1 MAQNIDLEDMRRRSE
16 SEDQETVALALIRAR
31 SVMGRAVTNREM
43 EQLKELHELP
53 EDQRKAASSRY
64 IRTGAF

>member
-1 MAQNIDLEDMRRRSE
+1 MARNIDFEDMHRRSE
-16 SEDQETVALALIRAR
+16 SEDQQTVALALIKAR
-31 SVMGRAVTNREM
+31 SVMGRSVTNREM

-64 IRTGAF
+64 IRTGEF